1 MDRSKL
7 FKAAWIAAR
16 RGALTFGG
24 TPRQHFRLALVG
36 AWEAAKAPKPAPR
49 SWAEGRTAPDVTREQ
64 LERVRVQTEAD
75 LAALIAGIKAAS
87 PVAADI
93 GSASGGEGG
102 CQDAQRPGAAGT
114 GKKKD

>member
-36 AWEAAKAPKPAPR
+36 AWEAAKAPKPAPQA
-49 SWAEGRTAPDVTREQ
+49 WHEGRTAPDVTREQ
-64 LERVRVQTEAD
+64 LARDRVRTEAH
-75 LAALIAGIKAAS
+75 LAALIARAHAT
-87 PVAADI
+87 
-93 GSASGGEGG
+93 
-102 CQDAQRPGAAGT
+102 RPPPARTHPGT
-114 GKKKD
+114 WTG

>member
-16 RGALTFGG
+16 RGALTLGG

-49 SWAEGRTAPDVTREQ
+49 SWDEGRTAPDVTREQ
-64 LERVRVQTEAD
+64 LDRVRAQTEGD
-75 LAALIAGIKAAS
+75 LAARSEERRVGKEWFSTCSSRWS
-87 PVAADI
+87 PYH
-93 GSASGGEGG
+93 
-102 CQDAQRPGAAGT
+102 
-114 GKKKD
+114 

>member
-36 AWEAAKAPKPAPR
+36 AWEAAKAPKPAPQA
-49 SWAEGRTAPDVTREQ
+49 WHEGRTAPDVTREQ
-64 LERVRVQTEAD
+64 LDRVRVRTEAD
-75 LAALIAGIKAAS
+75 LAAMIASVKAARPARS
-87 PVAADI
+87 RNHA
-93 GSASGGEGG
+93 GSWMG
-102 CQDAQRPGAAGT
+102 R
-114 GKKKD
+114 

>member
-16 RGALTFGG
+16 RGALTLGG

-49 SWAEGRTAPDVTREQ
+49 SWDEGRTAPDVTREQ
-64 LERVRVQTEAD
+64 LDRVRAQTEGD
-75 LAALIAGIKAAS
+75 LAALIASVKAAR
-87 PVAADI
+87 PVRSRSHA
-93 GSASGGEGG
+93 GSWMG
-102 CQDAQRPGAAGT
+102 R
-114 GKKKD
+114 